1 MPADSAVRGPRQL
14 AREIFDAAV
23 RAADP
28 GKCVSEAI
36 DLGVSQLRILNR
48 SYSFD
53 QFTTVIVIGAGKAT
67 PAMAAAVEETL
78 GDRVAGGAINTKYD
92 HALPLQRIHTTEC
105 GHPLPDAA
113 GIRGTEEMVRL
124 LEEADER
131 TLVLCLFSGGGSALM
146 PAPAAGLTLEQK
158 QDTTRLLL
166 ECGATID
173 EINAIRKHLSRVKGG
188 LLARLARPAAVVSL
202 MISDVIGDR
211 LDTIASG
218 PTYPDTTTYSD
229 CLGILERYDLIDRLP
244 AAVLAHLKAGEIG
257 KVADTPGAD
266 DPCFER
272 AVSVV
277 VGNASIAL
285 EAAKVTAQKLGY
297 RPLVLSSSIAGETR
311 EVAGVHAAI
320 AREIAATGQPLA
332 PPACLI
338 SGGETTVTIKGKGKG
353 GRNQEFALAA
363 AIELRGCSGITVLSG
378 GTDGTDGPTD
388 AAGAIADGDSVR
400 RAEDLGLSAS
410 ATLDDNDSYP
420 FFEALDD
427 LVITGPTGT
436 NVMDLR
442 LFLVDR
448 RDEAQLS

>member
-1 MPADSAVRGPRQL
+1 MSADEAVRTARRH

-28 GKCVSEAI
+28 GRCVSEAI
-36 DLGVSQLRILNR
+36 DLGVSQLRIVNR

-53 QFTTVIVIGAGKAT
+53 QFTTVLVIGAGKAT
-67 PAMAAAVEETL
+67 PAMAAAVESTL
-78 GDRVAGGAINTKYD
+78 GDRIVDGAINTKYD
-92 HALPLQRIHTTEC
+92 HALPLQRIRTTEC
-105 GHPLPDAA
+105 GHPLPDEA

-124 LEEADER
+124 LEEADEH

-146 PAPAAGLTLEQK
+146 PAPIAGITLEQK
-158 QDTTRLLL
+158 QQTTQLLL

-218 PTYPDTTTYSD
+218 PTYPDTTTFAD
-229 CLGILERYDLIDRLP
+229 CLEIFERFDLIGRLP
-244 AAVLAHLKAGEIG
+244 RAVIVHLKAGAKGEI
-257 KVADTPGAD
+257 ADTPSAD
-266 DPCFER
+266 DPCFEQ
-272 AVSVV
+272 AVNAV
-277 VGNASIAL
+277 VGNASLAL
-285 EAAKVTAQKLGY
+285 KAAKMSAEKLGY

-338 SGGETTVTIKGKGKG
+338 SGGETTVTIRGKGKG

-363 AIELRGCSGITVLSG
+363 AIGLRGSSGITVLSG
-378 GTDGTDGPTD
+378 GTDGSDGPTD

-400 RAEDLGLSAS
+400 RAQALGLSA
-410 ATLDDNDSYP
+410 AAKLDDNDSYH

-448 RDEAQLS
+448 QD